1 MKRDIKSNIQ
11 QGVYNNASNRNGK
24 INVLHEESVLI
35 VAIKQYHRSNE
46 GVSYGKILL
55 LIGELYIM
63 YTFLYTNTLLLL
75 LVLIV
80 NTNVGWV
87 VNEEVVVIEVTFE
100 YYRSNDGGSSCKIL
114 LLP

>member
-1 MKRDIKSNIQ
+1 M
-11 QGVYNNASNRNGK
+11 
-24 INVLHEESVLI
+24 LC
-35 VAIKQYHRSNE
+35 
-46 GVSYGKILL
+46 KILL

-63 YTFLYTNTLLLL
+63 YTFLYTNTLLL

-114 LLP
+114 LLPQYREYRVRHTTINHRGEERQRIKRVR

>member
-1 MKRDIKSNIQ
+1 M
-11 QGVYNNASNRNGK
+11 
-24 INVLHEESVLI
+24 LC
-35 VAIKQYHRSNE
+35 
-46 GVSYGKILL
+46 KILL

-75 LVLIV
+75 VLIV

-87 VNEEVVVIEVTFE
+87 VNEEVVVIGVTLE

-114 LLP
+114 LLL

>member
-1 MKRDIKSNIQ
+1 MKRDNKSIVQ

-75 LVLIV
+75 VLIV

-87 VNEEVVVIEVTFE
+87 VNKEVVVIGVTFE